1 MNLSPNINSLQLQN
15 GSLRRGK
22 LDLTKR
28 RLSDKIQSMYSTVDA
43 NIHREMKIS
52 TFKKRIEVWIKAN
65 IDTFS
70 NNAED

>member
-43 NIHREMKIS
+43 NIRREVKIS
-52 TFKKRIEVWIKAN
+52 TFKKKIKVWIKAN
-65 IDTFS
+65 IDMFGDS
-70 NNAED
+70 GEN